1 MNHVVCSHRMAS
13 SRCAVAAATAI
24 SALPRRLRR
33 HHPLLLR
40 PISTTP
46 PLALPLPVRKTSS
59 EEPKTAQKKVNKEKK
74 GPSTAKIE
82 KADSAEKRMTDL
94 LIKAFDAPSLVP
106 PPASAEEM
114 ERRYNVGRNYV
125 IGCFRRHN
133 ELHHDLAVKIRMKR
147 YALRMLP
154 REGIDLGD
162 AITAADGR
170 SVYGMW
176 KAEALKVNDNWG
188 PPDHRHI
195 PMYTPPIEGFDISQY
210 MNKGDEDN

>member
-1 MNHVVCSHRMAS
+1 MMNLHVQRAAS
-13 SRCAVAAATAI
+13 SCRAAVTSAAANNF
-24 SALPRRLRR
+24 RR
-33 HHPLLLR
+33 HHPPLPLLR
-40 PISTTP
+40 PISTTSP
-46 PLALPLPVRKTSS
+46 LSLALPAKKTSP

-106 PPASAEEM
+106 PPASSEEM

-162 AITAADGR
+162 AARADADDGW

-176 KAEALKVNDNWG
+176 KAEALRLNDNWG
-188 PPDHRHI
+188 PPEHRQN
-195 PMYTPPIEGFDISQY
+195 PMYTPPIERFNINQY
-210 MNKGDEDN
+210 INQGDQDN